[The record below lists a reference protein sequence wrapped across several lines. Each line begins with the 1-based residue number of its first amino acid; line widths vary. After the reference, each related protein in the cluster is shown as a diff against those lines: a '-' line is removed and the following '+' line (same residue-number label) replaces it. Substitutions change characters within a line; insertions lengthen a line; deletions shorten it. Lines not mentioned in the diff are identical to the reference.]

1 MNEDAPVASVCSR
14 GPALLRGGPPPRG
27 ELCARDRGTCQS
39 GENVV
44 AARSTSLAQVHWV
57 LLWAGHVV
65 DSALQ
70 AALGRSGPWLWLP
83 EQDAT
88 DWSEGLKTTNLFSR
102 FWSLDVHGGG
112 ASRPRPS
119 KSQEQ
124 IFPCR
129 SQLLLPQ
136 CGLRLCVLM
145 ATFCVCLPPSP
156 GWI

>member
-1 MNEDAPVASVCSR
+1 MPQWHPCAPVVLPSSVAAR
-14 GPALLRGGPPPRG
+14 LLVG

-112 ASRPRPS
+112 ASRPRRSHRSRSSLAAPS
-119 KSQEQ
+119 S
-124 IFPCR
+124 CCL
-129 SQLLLPQ
+129 SAVSA
-136 CGLRLCVLM
+136 CVSSW
-145 ATFCVCLPPSP
+145 PPSVCVSLP
-156 GWI
+156 LLVGFRVRP